1 MDTKSRSVKPGLAL
15 LAFILGITLLLY
27 SGAGW
32 LYLLVST
39 SSATRVNVLDAF
51 RSDYQQTAIF
61 RRMVSE
67 DLYALLDY
75 TDQPEPYG
83 SVPLA
88 DWDANLL
95 YQVSKGDQ
103 LSATNS
109 PVDLFGPGALP
120 EGYNFLLVYTG
131 GSVAIWKDGQEVDVY
146 GDGVFRG
153 VEEDWDVPGYQ
164 NMVTAEDQ
172 AHLDTVVCLAAAAEP
187 VDYGQGYGP
196 YEVVQEMVQIRTWLI
211 WLLAVPPAAGAGL
224 LVWSIL
230 WRRHRRRGIQA
241 IAWLTGHIWLEVKA
255 ALLVPLVF
263 LWCGCTVSLIE
274 LFAHSNYGGIVWCLA
289 TPLPLWWS
297 YFCLNDLRYNFGQLR
312 THSFCAACVRLFR
325 RQELGWTVQK
335 RMDRRAVLQFVLC
348 IPFFLVWAFQFPS
361 LYQRRF
367 YNGLF
372 PLLLVGFFLAGAALI
387 AAQIRLMTANRKTT
401 ADMDKLLTHIQAA
414 GAGQPTGA
422 LALPEDSDL
431 RQAADSLGHMEDG
444 LRAALAEQMKSE
456 RTKIELIANVSHD
469 LKTPLTSI
477 VSYVE
482 LLQQEEGLPEHVR
495 DYVRILAE
503 KSQRLQT
510 MVRDVFEVSKAAAG
524 NLPVAMA
531 PLDYAKLLRQTLAD
545 MNEEIEAV
553 SASLRPRLPEEPV
566 WIEADGDRLYRVFQ
580 NLIGNALK
588 YALEGSRIYLDL
600 NVDQGQAAAVLRN
613 ISRDELPQDV
623 DLTERFVR
631 GDVSRTD
638 GGSGLGLSIA
648 RTFTEACGGSFT
660 LRTEADLFTVQVSFP
675 LTDKRPAA
683 EPPAE

>member
-1 MDTKSRSVKPGLAL
+1 
-15 LAFILGITLLLY
+15 
-27 SGAGW
+27 
-32 LYLLVST
+32 
-39 SSATRVNVLDAF
+39 
-51 RSDYQQTAIF
+51 
-61 RRMVSE
+61 
-67 DLYALLDY
+67 
-75 TDQPEPYG
+75 
-83 SVPLA
+83 
-88 DWDANLL
+88 
-95 YQVSKGDQ
+95 
-103 LSATNS
+103 
-109 PVDLFGPGALP
+109 
-120 EGYNFLLVYTG
+120 
-131 GSVAIWKDGQEVDVY
+131 
-146 GDGVFRG
+146 
-153 VEEDWDVPGYQ
+153 
-164 NMVTAEDQ
+164 
-172 AHLDTVVCLAAAAEP
+172 
-187 VDYGQGYGP
+187 
-196 YEVVQEMVQIRTWLI
+196 
-211 WLLAVPPAAGAGL
+211 
-224 LVWSIL
+224 
-230 WRRHRRRGIQA
+230 
-241 IAWLTGHIWLEVKA
+241 
-255 ALLVPLVF
+255 
-263 LWCGCTVSLIE
+263 
-274 LFAHSNYGGIVWCLA
+274 
-289 TPLPLWWS
+289 
-297 YFCLNDLRYNFGQLR
+297 
-312 THSFCAACVRLFR
+312 
-325 RQELGWTVQK
+325 
-335 RMDRRAVLQFVLC
+335 
-348 IPFFLVWAFQFPS
+348 
-361 LYQRRF
+361 
-367 YNGLF
+367 
-372 PLLLVGFFLAGAALI
+372 
-387 AAQIRLMTANRKTT
+387 MTANRKTT

-524 NLPVAMA
+524 NLPVAMS

-545 MNEEIEAV
+545 MNKEIEAV